1 MLIKT
6 YHKDIDI
13 DLKEKKLNLN
23 SILNKL
29 KKKLNINNIECMT
42 LICDNNII
50 TDKNLNLY
58 IDKKVFLYINRH
70 KNKDNAI
77 INLIRNLFEFENI
90 NIEINSENYEENLNK
105 LIEMGYDSSL
115 ASEALENNNNNL
127 IESINYLTEDW

>member
-1 MLIKT
+1 M
-6 YHKDIDI
+6 
-13 DLKEKKLNLN
+13 
-23 SILNKL
+23 
-29 KKKLNINNIECMT
+29 
-42 LICDNNII
+42 
-50 TDKNLNLY
+50 
-58 IDKKVFLYINRH
+58 FLYINRH